1 MADLVDW
8 GTWGYLGLSNACFP
22 ISMEMLQ
29 YVGHSCRPAASME
42 NVLKDLLLLLLLL
55 SRFSCVRLCATP

>member
-1 MADLVDW
+1 MDQGTW
-8 GTWGYLGLSNACFP
+8 GTWGYLGLRNACFP
-22 ISMEMLQ
+22 ISVEMLQ

-55 SRFSCVRLCATP
+55 SRFSRVRLCATP